1 MAEIKGGI
9 IVNSNKQI
17 NTIFQEISLL
27 KNRLDSIENKTA
39 TSIYEIPIEAIQLP
53 ESDLNDPVV
62 TKKTDRRRPKPPYIF
77 KKVLKDK
84 MLEVACK
91 PVKIPVSET
100 LERKKLQARLLI
112 MRKLKDSPNILKF
125 YGISTLEGN
134 RIMVFE
140 WAELGSLKELYENKD
155 ISWRAKAS
163 IALNICRGLI
173 FVHSCHILHHDV
185 RCKNILVCSI

>member
-9 IVNSNKQI
+9 IVNNDKQI
-17 NTIFQEISLL
+17 NIVFQEISIL
-27 KNRLDSIENKTA
+27 KSRLDSIENKTT
-39 TSIYEIPIEAIQLP
+39 TSMYEIPIEAIQLP
-53 ESDLNDPVV
+53 GSDLNDPIVG
-62 TKKTDRRRPKPPYIF
+62 KKTDRRRLKQPYIL

-91 PVKIPVSET
+91 PVKIPDPGT

-112 MRKLKDSPNILKF
+112 MRKLMDSPNILKF
-125 YGISTLEGN
+125 YGISTLEGKT
-134 RIMVFE
+134 IMVFE

-185 RCKNILVCSI
+185 RCKNILVCK